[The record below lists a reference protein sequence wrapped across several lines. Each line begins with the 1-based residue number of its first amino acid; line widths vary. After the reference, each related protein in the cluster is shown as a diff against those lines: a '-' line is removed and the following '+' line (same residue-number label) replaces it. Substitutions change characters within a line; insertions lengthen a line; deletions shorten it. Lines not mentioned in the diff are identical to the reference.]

1 MARKSR
7 TTPPASRT
15 QTRTRKPAPPPIP
28 EPFQSISA
36 STRAP
41 AKSKKL
47 VPTLILR
54 GPWLKAIGFPIGAS
68 AYLTTHERG
77 ELTLRR
83 LGLRLPAR
91 LRIVGTK
98 E

>member
-7 TTPPASRT
+7 TSTPSPRSL
-15 QTRTRKPAPPPIP
+15 TRKPTWLIP

-36 STRAP
+36 SARAS
-41 AKSKKL
+41 AKNTKL

-54 GPWLKAIGFPIGAS
+54 GPWLKALGFPIGAS
-68 AYLTTHERG
+68 AFLTTHARG

-91 LRIVGTK
+91 LRIVGTT